1 METSLDRRGPNGIVA
16 RKRIPRVKGISM
28 FRKSILSST
37 AVLALVAAIP
47 ASADVTAVQAWE
59 DFKALYES
67 MGQSVE
73 TADEV
78 MSGDTLTITGF
89 NAAVV
94 MPEGEGDVSGG
105 YDEVVF
111 TERSDGTVAIT
122 MSETY
127 ALNMDFES
135 DTGERITGGFDV
147 KHPGM
152 TIIASGDPGATRY
165 DFVAPEI
172 TVDVSELLIDG
183 QPMPVKVTADMASV
197 TGNYQVTEGVPRAVT
212 STVSAAQF
220 NMAMSADEIDGSSD
234 SFSFNFSLADLAGTS
249 EGTAIDFTSMLTLSQ
264 MLDAGFVSNGAFT
277 YGQTSYEMSGT
288 DSGDTFNVVGSAAS
302 GDFDVSVGPDGVSYG
317 GGNTDLNV
325 SVSGSDI
332 PLPQINFKVAESEG
346 RLKMPM
352 APSDEPQDFGLLMR
366 MVDLE
371 IDDFIWS
378 MFDPT
383 GALGRDPATVVLDL
397 SGAGRW
403 IMDITD
409 PEAAADFSGDAPG
422 ELTSLDLNALQVT
435 VAGADLTGT
444 GAFTFDNEAVGAF
457 PGMPAADGAID
468 LQLVGANG
476 LLDKL
481 VELGLLPDDQA
492 MGARM
497 MLGLFARPGEGPDTL
512 VSKIEV
518 TPDGGVSAN
527 GQRIR

>member
-1 METSLDRRGPNGIVA
+1 
-16 RKRIPRVKGISM
+16 M

-37 AVLALVAAIP
+37 AVLALLAAAP

-67 MGQSVE
+67 MGQSVK
-73 TADEV
+73 TDSEV

-89 NAAVV
+89 SAAVI
-94 MPEGEGDVSGG
+94 MPEGDGEVSGG
-105 YDEVVF
+105 YDEVVL

-127 ALNMDFES
+127 ALDLNL
-135 DTGERITGGFDV
+135 DTEAGERLTGGVDV

-152 TIIASGDPGATRY
+152 TIIASGDPGTTRY
-165 DFVAPEI
+165 DFVAPE
-172 TVDVSELLIDG
+172 VSVNVADLLIDG
-183 QPMPVKVTADMASV
+183 EPMPVKVSADMTSL
-197 TGNYQVTEGVPRAVT
+197 TGNYEVTEGVPRAVK
-212 STVSAAQF
+212 STFSASSLNVVVDAT
-220 NMAMSADEIDGSSD
+220 EIDGTSD
-234 SFSFNFSLADLAGTS
+234 SFALNMSLADLAGTS
-249 EGTAIDFTSMLTLSQ
+249 EGTAIDFASAITLSQ
-264 MLDAGFVSNGAFT
+264 MLDAGFVSNGSFT
-277 YGQTSYEMSGT
+277 YGETSYEMSGS
-288 DSGDTFNVVGSAAS
+288 DGGDTFNAVGSAAS
-302 GDFDVSVGPDGVSYG
+302 GDFEVLVGPDGISYG

-325 SVSGSDI
+325 SVSGSEI
-332 PLPQINFKVAESEG
+332 PLPQINFKMAESEG
-346 RLKMPM
+346 RLKMPIT
-352 APSDEPQDFGLLMR
+352 PSDTPQDFGLLMR

-383 GALGRDPATVVLDL
+383 GALGRDPATVILDVT
-397 SGAGRW
+397 GAGRW

-409 PEAAADFSGDAPG
+409 PEAAAEFGGTPG
-422 ELTSLDLNALQVT
+422 ELTSMDLNALQVS
-435 VAGADLTGT
+435 VAGAELTGT
-444 GAFTFDNEAVGAF
+444 GAFAFDNEAFGAF
-457 PGMPAADGAID
+457 PGMPAAEGAID

-497 MLGLFARPGEGPDTL
+497 MLGLFARPGDGPDTL

-518 TPDGGVSAN
+518 TKEGSVLAN
-527 GQRIR
+527 GQQIR